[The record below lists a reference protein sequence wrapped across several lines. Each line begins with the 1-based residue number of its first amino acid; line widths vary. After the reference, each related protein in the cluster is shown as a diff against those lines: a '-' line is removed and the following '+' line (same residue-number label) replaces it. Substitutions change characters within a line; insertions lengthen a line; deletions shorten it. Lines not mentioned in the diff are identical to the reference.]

1 MVRYIF
7 QLVLCGFRL
16 GVTSQRSVSPEY
28 ITPSTVKILI
38 RFVLFQHVTN
48 SHDSEVKKIL
58 NSSSRRVKLCHPLCS
73 CDQCE
78 KVLDRHR
85 NDPEA
90 VTVFSR
96 DDLGRTAL
104 HIAADYGELNAAFTR
119 YVARF

>member
-1 MVRYIF
+1 LYHLQKPQLGIF
-7 QLVLCGFRL
+7 ATHTG
-16 GVTSQRSVSPEY
+16 TDRS
-28 ITPSTVKILI
+28 
-38 RFVLFQHVTN
+38 RFCIFQHVTN
-48 SHDSEVKKIL
+48 CHDSEVRKIL
-58 NSSSRRVKLCHPLCS
+58 NSSSTQVKLCHPLCS

-104 HIAADYGELNAAFTR
+104 HIASDYGN
-119 YVARF
+119 YVY

>member
-1 MVRYIF
+1 MTH
-7 QLVLCGFRL
+7 C
-16 GVTSQRSVSPEY
+16 
-28 ITPSTVKILI
+28 
-38 RFVLFQHVTN
+38 
-48 SHDSEVKKIL
+48 HDSEVRKIL

-104 HIAADYGELNAAFTR
+104 HIAADYGEFKTVNSINTGTITPGESLMLG
-119 YVARF
+119 

>member
-1 MVRYIF
+1 M
-7 QLVLCGFRL
+7 
-16 GVTSQRSVSPEY
+16 
-28 ITPSTVKILI
+28 
-38 RFVLFQHVTN
+38 TN
-48 SHDSEVKKIL
+48 CHDSEVRKIL
-58 NSSSRRVKLCHPLCS
+58 NSSSRTVKLCHPLCS

-104 HIAADYGELNAAFTR
+104 HIAADYGKFKTTGRKLFCPSGSR
-119 YVARF
+119 LKFGKIFFLS

>member
-1 MVRYIF
+1 MTH
-7 QLVLCGFRL
+7 C
-16 GVTSQRSVSPEY
+16 
-28 ITPSTVKILI
+28 
-38 RFVLFQHVTN
+38 
-48 SHDSEVKKIL
+48 HDSEVRKIL

-104 HIAADYGELNAAFTR
+104 HIATDYGEFKTVNSINTGTITPGKIPMFG
-119 YVARF
+119 

>member
-1 MVRYIF
+1 MLSYF
-7 QLVLCGFRL
+7 KVLSFTCRL
-16 GVTSQRSVSPEY
+16 SDY
-28 ITPSTVKILI
+28 FYL
-38 RFVLFQHVTN
+38 QHVTN
-48 SHDSEVKKIL
+48 CHDSEVRKIL
-58 NSSSRRVKLCHPLCS
+58 NRSSTRLTLCHPLCS

-104 HIAADYGELNAAFTR
+104 HIAADYGQLTHSLGLQA
-119 YVARF
+119 